1 MGRQIEAIG
10 HRGARGLFPENTL
23 EGFLQARALGVRWFE
38 LDVGL
43 TADGVPVVTHDLR
56 LNPAIA
62 RDAAGRWL
70 DGPGPAIHA
79 LTLAELERFDV
90 GRIRPRSAYRLLFRR
105 QQGQDGIRVPTL
117 DRVLRALPDAS
128 FIVEL
133 KTDPRFPDL
142 TAEPVQMADAALAVI
157 DAAGA
162 TGRVIVESF
171 DWRGPRHIARTRPD
185 IALAWPTRAETVRAA
200 ALWWDGETPARHA
213 NSVPAAVAA
222 QSPATTWA
230 PAHGTLTR
238 RLVAEAHGLGLRV
251 LPWTVNRR
259 RAMRRL
265 FGWGVD
271 GAITDRPD
279 MAMAAIAAISR
290 PPVLG
295 A

>member
-38 LDVGL
+38 LDAGL

-56 LNPAIA
+56 LNPDIA

-70 DGPGPAIHA
+70 DSPGPAVHA

-90 GRIRPRSAYRLLFRR
+90 GRIRPLSAYRLLFRR
-105 QQGQDGIRVPTL
+105 QTGQDGLRVPTL
-117 DRVLRALPDAS
+117 DRVLRALPDAF

-142 TAEPVQMADAALAVI
+142 TADPVRMADAALAVI

-185 IALAWPTRAETVRAA
+185 IALAWLTRAETVRAA

-213 NSVPAAVAA
+213 NSP
-222 QSPATTWA
+222 
-230 PAHGTLTR
+230 
-238 RLVAEAHGLGLRV
+238 
-251 LPWTVNRR
+251 RR
-259 RAMRRL
+259 RRRP
-265 FGWGVD
+265 
-271 GAITDRPD
+271 IPRHH
-279 MAMAAIAAISR
+279 
-290 PPVLG
+290 LG
-295 A
+295 ARASDPDTPSCG